1 MKYFITIIMAASL
14 LCIPAKSFS
23 SEIFAKIGPEV
34 RYISGDSTYHI
45 SFDNPWA
52 AGGHGESEL
61 EWPLDNWFGGI
72 NYLGGSKGDHN
83 QIKHQLGLRIL
94 GRINEDA
101 GTMKDSDWIENDAA
115 DPWYYPIHD
124 GKDLYGELDAKLEN
138 GLIFDVN
145 YAYNFSIG
153 KNFSI
158 GPMLGYQYKKFKWS
172 GRDLVQ
178 RNYGPHAADDYTDTN
193 GWEWGRYE
201 VTYEMPYIGVNSEIL
216 FGKNNQFRV
225 NLNFTYSD
233 WVDVSDKDTHLYPDW
248 DAANP
253 GDYDMI
259 SKGDC
264 EGEAYIARMEA
275 SWNFLRNWSLDIGG
289 EYVDIDTEGSLKQ
302 RHYIDGTLVG
312 ISSGTIKETVTSSH
326 WSGLLRISYYL

>member
-1 MKYFITIIMAASL
+1 MKYIITIIMAVCL

-34 RYISGDSTYHI
+34 RYISGDSTYRI
-45 SFDNPWA
+45 SFDNDWVD
-52 AGGHGESEL
+52 GGHGESEL

-72 NYLGGSKGDHN
+72 NYLGGDKGDHN
-83 QIKHQLGLRIL
+83 QIKNQFGLRLL

-115 DPWYYPIHD
+115 YGVSSHP
-124 GKDLYGELDAKLEN
+124 GKDLYGELDAELEK

-145 YAYNFSIG
+145 YAYNFSLG

-158 GPMLGYQYKKFKWS
+158 GPMVGFQYKKFKWS

-178 RNYGPHAADDYTDTN
+178 RNHGPYVAYDYTDPYD
-193 GWEWGRYE
+193 WEWITYE
-201 VTYEMPYIGVNSEIL
+201 VTYEMPYVGINSEIL

-253 GDYDMI
+253 GNNYDMI

-289 EYVDIDTEGSLKQ
+289 EYVDIDTDGSLKQ
-302 RHYIDGTLVG
+302 RHYLNGNLVG
-312 ISSGTIKETVTSSH
+312 SSSSIKEEVTSSH
-326 WSGLLRISYYL
+326 WSGLLTISYYL

>member
-1 MKYFITIIMAASL
+1 MKYFITIIMAACL

-23 SEIFAKIGPEV
+23 SEIFVKIGPEV

-52 AGGHGESEL
+52 AGGHSESEL

-72 NYLGGSKGDHN
+72 NYLGGDKGDHN
-83 QIKHQLGLRIL
+83 QIKNQFGLRVL

-115 DPWYYPIHD
+115 YGVSSHP
-124 GKDLYGELDAKLEN
+124 GKDLYGELDAELEK

-145 YAYNFSIG
+145 YAYNFSLS

-158 GPMLGYQYKKFKWS
+158 GPMVGFHYKKFKWS
-172 GRDLVQ
+172 GRNLVQ
-178 RNYGPHAADDYTDTN
+178 RNYGPYVAYDYTDTN
-193 GWEWGRYE
+193 GWEWITYE
-201 VTYEMPYIGVNSEIL
+201 VTYQMPYLGLNSEIL

-253 GDYDMI
+253 GNYDMI

-264 EGEAYIARMEA
+264 EGEAYIVRMEA

-289 EYVDIDTEGSLKQ
+289 EYVDIDSEGSLKQ
-302 RHYIDGTLVG
+302 RHYINGSLFA
-312 ISSGTIKETVTSSH
+312 ISGLPIEETVTSSH
-326 WSGLLRISYYL
+326 WSGLLTISYYL

>member
-1 MKYFITIIMAASL
+1 MKYFIRIIVAACL
-14 LCIPAKSFS
+14 LFIPAKSFA

-34 RYISGDSTYHI
+34 RYVSGDSTYHI

-72 NYLGGSKGDHN
+72 NYLGGDKGDHN
-83 QIKHQLGLRIL
+83 QIKNQFGLRVL

-115 DPWYYPIHD
+115 FGYPSHP
-124 GKDLYGELDAKLEN
+124 GKDLYGELDAELEK
-138 GLIFDVN
+138 GLVFDVN
-145 YAYNFSIG
+145 YAYNFLFW
-153 KNFSI
+153 KKFSI

-172 GRDLVQ
+172 GRNLVQ
-178 RNYGPHAADDYTDTN
+178 RNYGPYVAEDYTDTN
-193 GWEWGRYE
+193 GWEWGTYE
-201 VTYEMPYIGVNSEIL
+201 VTCQIPYVGVNSEVL
-216 FGKNNQFRV
+216 FGKDDQFRW
-225 NLNFTYSD
+225 NLKFAYSY
-233 WVDVSDKDTHLYPDW
+233 WVHVFDKDTHLYPDW

-253 GDYDMI
+253 GFNLNMI

-264 EGEAYIARMEA
+264 EGEAYILEMET
-275 SWNFLRNWSLDIGG
+275 SWNFVRNWSLGLGG

-302 RHYIDGTLVG
+302 RRYINGTLVG
-312 ISSGTIKETVTSSH
+312 ISGLPIEETVTSSH
-326 WSGLLRISYYL
+326 WSALLTISYYL